1 MITPRCFR
9 ARFVPPPAIAMCTKG
24 PRNKNGKVVLG
35 TQLEDKCSMPVM
47 TATSDGGAA
56 KDEAM
61 TAKMTA
67 DSMNDSVPGPL
78 LSDALELTLEEMA

>member
-1 MITPRCFR
+1 
-9 ARFVPPPAIAMCTKG
+9 MCTKG